1 MCCGSCATGSLC
13 LACVLRDA
21 CPAPAWQACA
31 RFRPLALAYNVSRW
45 QTMPARGLQ
54 RPSDHRQDINC
65 LPLTQR
71 TYLRNY
77 ALPPVYLKLQP
88 LLISC
93 CVAGDEACL
102 SGAWRQG
109 AGMDHPRAQL
119 SVRARSRPELRLAYR
134 RHTGLFKSR
143 PGVASQG
150 QTVRPRED
158 MPRQAP
164 QQQQPLYSYD

>member
-31 RFRPLALAYNVSRW
+31 QFRPLALAYNVSRW

-119 SVRARSRPELRLAYR
+119 SVRATQPTRAAFGVQTPHWPIQVKARCCLAGANRASPR
-134 RHTGLFKSR
+134 RH
-143 PGVASQG
+143 ASAG
-150 QTVRPRED
+150 PATT
-158 MPRQAP
+158 AAAI
-164 QQQQPLYSYD
+164 